1 MAYRRKQFVGGAPAT
16 SLAAGLTDI
25 ATTFDVDDAT
35 GYPDATNPFVLVIDP
50 GLATEEKVLVE
61 ARTSNTMNTVTRGY
75 DDTTGVAHSSGAV
88 VMHVLDA
95 GTVDQANRLA
105 NLQSGKGALIGHNGT
120 NPTEIAAVLTDDYV
134 PVVDNAEAT
143 GFIIKRPVHVVDDA
157 SAPTVTGVPRVWF
170 DTTVSQV
177 RTSNGTDWRQPASAP
192 IFAST
197 ATRDTFYGGTPTVDG
212 LMCVV
217 GTGMSATTQIWDSTA
232 GAWLYQGIP
241 RFADSTSRDLY
252 FSTPITGDIAY
263 LIDSHQLTEYREDG
277 WILVNRKFTTD
288 ASPPASPHEGDIWL
302 APA

>member
-263 LIDSHQLTEYREDG
+263 LIDSHQLTEYREDE

>member
-16 SLAAGLTDI
+16 SLAAGLTDV

-61 ARTSNTMNTVTRGY
+61 GRTTVTMSTVTRGY
-75 DDTTGVAHSSGAV
+75 DDTTAQAHSSGAV
-88 VMHVLDA
+88 VQHVLDA

-105 NLQSGKGALIGHNGT
+105 NLMTAKGALIGHNGT
-120 NPTEIAAVLTDDYV
+120 NPTEIPAVQTDDYAL
-134 PVVDNAEAT
+134 VVDTTEAT
-143 GFIIKRPVHVVDDA
+143 GFIVKRPIHVVDDA

-170 DTTVSQV
+170 DTTVNQI
-177 RTSNGTDWRQPASAP
+177 RTSNGTVWRQSASAP

-197 ATRDTFYGGTPTVDG
+197 GARDTFYGGTPTVDG

-241 RFADSTSRDLY
+241 RFANEAARDAY
-252 FSTPITGDIAY
+252 YTTPITGDMAY
-263 LIDSHQLTEYREDG
+263 ENDTHRLEQYREDE
-277 WILVNRKFTTD
+277 WILLNHKITTD
-288 ASPPASPHEGDIWL
+288 VSPPASPHEGDLWL
-302 APA
+302 VPA